1 MLHFPLLQCQPP
13 SLHPR
18 WSPADPTRGRY
29 TSRETCLPSRIVL
42 KIFSLTQKVFLWKM
56 GLVVVFL
63 IALCSELC
71 SLTGS
76 SFPLPQS
83 KKRRGRPKKQDKV
96 PLIIESDDESEIVSL
111 CTYLY
116 AYHKAITFDIVWA
129 SFPDWQNHDWRYE
142 CLGMRPAHVLVF
154 TPSSSSSHRSL
165 RTMLFLQPPPTTLPR
180 SPLLPH
186 FPQDERDYPSNHSN
200 TWVVVVGNNW
210 NTSTP

>member
-29 TSRETCLPSRIVL
+29 MSRETCLPSKIVL

-76 SFPLPQS
+76 SFSPPPEQEEKRETQKTRQSSIDYWIWWWKWNSEFMYMFICIPQGNYIGHRMSLSQTGRITTGDTNAWEWGQHMFLLLLPPPL
-83 KKRRGRPKKQDKV
+83 
-96 PLIIESDDESEIVSL
+96 LISSS
-111 CTYLY
+111 
-116 AYHKAITFDIVWA
+116 
-129 SFPDWQNHDWRYE
+129 SSS
-142 CLGMRPAHVLVF
+142 
-154 TPSSSSSHRSL
+154 SSSSSHRSL

-186 FPQDERDYPSNHSN
+186 FPQDEKDNPSNHSN
-200 TWVVVVGNNW
+200 T
-210 NTSTP
+210 